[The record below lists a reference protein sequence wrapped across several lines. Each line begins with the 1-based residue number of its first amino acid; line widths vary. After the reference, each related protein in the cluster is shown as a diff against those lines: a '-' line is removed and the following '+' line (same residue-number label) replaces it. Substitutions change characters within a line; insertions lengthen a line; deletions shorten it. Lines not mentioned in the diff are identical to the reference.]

1 MNCYLITNP
10 SAGYVDVIS
19 GFVAK
24 KNGTSKK
31 GGNIP
36 KGMVLIDS
44 EDKFSKESFNDAFK
58 KADSTDTVFIV
69 PELEWNNNTYPAYD
83 AGYKIAYELMEG
95 KLKDKPFFNLVFI
108 SGLPREELM
117 KEVSAEYVDLVKA
130 FPHLLLSDVAGND
143 PAVLPLPAYT
153 DIHFELM
160 RRVMVLTKGRLDYM
174 KHRLS
179 HIKDSKVSEAKTGID
194 NILDLLSSSM
204 FTVDSASEAAVREFR
219 NQSKSASSDDDI
231 SKLVIVLRQ
240 YIDDL
245 IVKVSG
251 KSEGADKLPY
261 SVLIIEDEQFYRE
274 GLKRFFD
281 KYFLSVDV
289 YSNKDIENAPQR
301 IVNDAG
307 AYNVIIMDMM
317 YSVDGKDSAA
327 LLPFNGLDLL
337 LSLRKAEAKKHS
349 RKAAVRIVTALPR
362 NDLSRLVK
370 NYIKIDS
377 PTVFTKGNG
386 WEQLEGC
393 ILDRMDEI
401 VKECKRY
408 ERIAFQT
415 KYCPKTGV
423 FAKPGM
429 IDAIDSHPDIFKAAC
444 RYAENVVS
452 KKEKFTDQTLASSDV
467 VDPKEFL
474 EERLKATMAHRR
486 LVIEYIL
493 QTEGENYGIF
503 DEADYRD
510 YVSDFITHAD
520 ADSKGR
526 TGTRYETKYLQTQ
539 LGFSVSPVP
548 ERYLAR
554 RSGSRMNDYACV
566 IDLEVKNNFF
576 KAELDSSENENS
588 PLTITKWIGSVEKK
602 LNELE
607 DELCEAYKNNPGIGR
622 RTKRSSSEVEGY
634 RVKLRNACLESGISG
649 FLLGEKTMLS
659 ITDLYRNVLRY
670 VLDTSK
676 DALIR
681 NHLQGFFYNHF
692 SLLEYPH
699 RRVVI
704 EGYAKEFVDISDA
717 LTEMEDIPV

>member
-19 GFVAK
+19 GFIAK

-44 EDKFSKESFNDAFK
+44 EDKLSKESFIDAFK
-58 KADSTDTVFIV
+58 KAGSTDTVFIV
-69 PELEWNNNTYPAYD
+69 PELEWDNSTYPAYD

-95 KLKDKPFFNLVFI
+95 KLKDIPFFNLVFI
-108 SGLPREELM
+108 SGISREALM

-130 FPHLLLSDVAGND
+130 FPHLLLSEVAGND

-160 RRVMVLTKGRLDYM
+160 RRVMVVNKGRLDYM

-179 HIKDSKVSEAKTGID
+179 HIKDSKVSEAKTGIN
-194 NILDLLSSSM
+194 NILDILSSSM
-204 FTVDSASEAAVREFR
+204 FSVDAASEAAVREFR
-219 NQSKSASSDDDI
+219 NQAKNASSDDDI
-231 SKLVIVLRQ
+231 SKLVIMLRQ

-251 KSEGADKLPY
+251 KSEETKKNPY
-261 SVLIIEDEQFYRE
+261 SVLIIEDEQFYRGE
-274 GLKRFFD
+274 LKKFFD

-289 YSNKDIENAPQR
+289 YSNKDIESAPEK
-301 IVNDAG
+301 IVKDAG
-307 AYNVIIMDMM
+307 AYNVIILDMM
-317 YSVDGKDSAA
+317 YSVNGIDSAA

-337 LSLRKAEAKKHS
+337 LSLRKAEVKKAS
-349 RKAAVRIVTALPR
+349 RSAAVRIVTALPR

-377 PTVFTKGNG
+377 PIVFTKGNG

-401 VKECKRY
+401 VKECKRN
-408 ERIAFQT
+408 ERIALQT

-429 IDAIDSHPDIFKAAC
+429 IDVIDSHPDIFKAAC
-444 RYAENVVS
+444 RYAEDVFS
-452 KKEKFTDQTLASSDV
+452 KKVKFTDLTLASSDI
-467 VDPKEFL
+467 VDPNEL
-474 EERLKATMAHRR
+474 LDERLKAIMAHRR

-503 DEADYRD
+503 DETDYRD

-526 TGTRYETKYLQTQ
+526 IGTRYETKYLQTQ
-539 LGFSVSPVP
+539 LGFSVSPAP
-548 ERYLAR
+548 DRYLAR
-554 RSGSRMNDYACV
+554 RPNSRMNDYACV
-566 IDLEVKNNFF
+566 IDLEVKKNFF
-576 KAELDSSENENS
+576 KAELDSSENENP
-588 PLTITKWIGSVEKK
+588 PLTITRWIGFVAKK
-602 LNELE
+602 LFELE
-607 DELCEAYKNNPGIGR
+607 GELCEGYKNNPGIGR
-622 RTKRSSSEVEGY
+622 RTNRSGGEVEGY
-634 RVKLRNACLESGISG
+634 RKQLRRACQEAGISG
-649 FLLGEKTMLS
+649 FLLGEKTMSS

-681 NHLQGFFYNHF
+681 THLQGFFYNHF

-699 RRVVI
+699 RRVII
-704 EGYAKEFVDISDA
+704 EGYAKEFVNISDA